1 MEELI
6 KIGSFD
12 KGVNSFI
19 NLQGNVKNEL
29 KGIDSLKDIILEA
42 RDEDE
47 GNIELKDYEIREI
60 NQKIDEYQHR
70 LFKIIE
76 NEKKVK
82 IWAEYINK
90 INNTDFD
97 KLPRP
102 WKMIERI
109 VNENLETNLDK
120 LIQRQQHTCET
131 LMNQIRNSLKNDNI
145 DLRDLQKH
153 KNMLLSE
160 KNKWDFLLNLQSKMK
175 EINQLFDEYHSVP
188 DDNSGKRN
196 EILEQIKKIKLE
208 LQNTKNYYGN
218 QSNISKNITTS
229 TITNTSTT
237 KNIESNENTSMD
249 LM

>member
-6 KIGSFD
+6 KIGNFD

-19 NLQGNVKNEL
+19 NLQSSVKNEL
-29 KGIDSLKDIILEA
+29 EGIDSLKDIILEA

-60 NQKIDEYQHR
+60 NEKIDLYQHR
-70 LFKIIE
+70 LLKVIE

-90 INNTDFD
+90 INKTDFD

-109 VNENLETNLDK
+109 VDENLESNLDK
-120 LIQRQQHTCET
+120 LVKRQQHTCET
-131 LMNQIRNSLKNDNI
+131 LINKIKGDLKDDNV
-145 DLRDLQKH
+145 DLRDLQKN
-153 KNMLLSE
+153 KNMLLLE

-175 EINQLFDEYHSVP
+175 EINKLFDEYNNTQDSE
-188 DDNSGKRN
+188 KKN
-196 EILEQIKKIKLE
+196 EILQQIKKIKFE
-208 LQNTKNYYGN
+208 LQNTKNDYGKQRN
-218 QSNISKNITTS
+218 TSKNITTTTS
-229 TITNTSTT
+229 TIKT
-237 KNIESNENTSMD
+237 IEPNEGTSMD